1 VARPRTLPQREAVDS
16 PARAGRRGWLVTLR
30 RTIRLYW
37 ILRLAAWRS
46 ALQYRL
52 NILFMVAAGVAYQG
66 VGFVFVWVL
75 LHSFP
80 TLAGWGLRE
89 VLFLYGL
96 RLVAHA
102 LWLVCC
108 DGFQLIDRAVREGE
122 FERMLLRPVNPLIQL
137 ATYERQLD
145 PFGDL
150 LTGLT
155 MFGIALGITDIDWT
169 LWKAVYCVLAV
180 IGGALIE
187 ASFHVG
193 VGSLAFRLQNLR
205 SVQLFIDDSM
215 SILGSYP
222 HGIFSPRFQWF
233 LTFTMPIAF
242 IAYLPASVLLERTD
256 GLVVPGWLGYAS
268 PLVGVLVFMLAYRVW
283 SWQMRHYQGVG
294 H

>member
-1 VARPRTLPQREAVDS
+1 MARPRTLPQREAVDS

-102 LWLVCC
+102 LWSV
-108 DGFQLIDRAVREGE
+108 
-122 FERMLLRPVNPLIQL
+122 
-137 ATYERQLD
+137 AT
-145 PFGDL
+145 
-150 LTGLT
+150 
-155 MFGIALGITDIDWT
+155 
-169 LWKAVYCVLAV
+169 V
-180 IGGALIE
+180 
-187 ASFHVG
+187 S
-193 VGSLAFRLQNLR
+193 S
-205 SVQLFIDDSM
+205 
-215 SILGSYP
+215 
-222 HGIFSPRFQWF
+222 
-233 LTFTMPIAF
+233 
-242 IAYLPASVLLERTD
+242 
-256 GLVVPGWLGYAS
+256 
-268 PLVGVLVFMLAYRVW
+268 
-283 SWQMRHYQGVG
+283 
-294 H
+294 